1 MKIKDISSQSDAEKL
16 VHRQIPQLP
25 RHCLMEPAPSF
36 GSGSH
41 SLFLRFGLKLYLFIY
56 FKLRV
61 RVGYGD
67 SKSAL
72 IYGAMGLNC
81 SGTSHDGLNASP
93 FPSFCPPYMILSCS
107 SVALKAIFATTT
119 YTNVV
124 FNIKTT
130 F

>member
-1 MKIKDISSQSDAEKL
+1 
-16 VHRQIPQLP
+16 
-25 RHCLMEPAPSF
+25 MEPAPSF
-36 GSGSH
+36 GSGRH

-56 FKLRV
+56 LKL

-81 SGTSHDGLNASP
+81 SGTSHDALNTSP
-93 FPSFCPPYMILSCS
+93 FPSFCPPYMMLSCS
-107 SVALKAIFATTT
+107 NGALKAIFATSLIHTTT

-124 FNIKTT
+124 FNISAFPYIHVRTWMDGH
-130 F
+130 FRIQHLAQE